1 MLVAGA
7 AGTVGAA
14 LGVLLPPPP
23 PQAASV
29 NVAAIASAVNDY
41 LHSDE
46 APPMADDARAE
57 IVRLAAENS
66 TGSPALKDAFVRAG
80 ATPDDYTGLLGRLD
94 GCVVRLEMTVHDQRI
109 AVGRRFI
116 GANDSAR

>member
-29 NVAAIASAVNDY
+29 NVAAIASAVILDVW
-41 LHSDE
+41 LFL
-46 APPMADDARAE
+46 
-57 IVRLAAENS
+57 I
-66 TGSPALKDAFVRAG
+66 
-80 ATPDDYTGLLGRLD
+80 LL
-94 GCVVRLEMTVHDQRI
+94 
-109 AVGRRFI
+109 
-116 GANDSAR
+116 